1 MFANISGVKPPPDPK
16 NKLPQGEAPS
26 LQDQKLSAWAL
37 AAGIRLPLSQTHGHF
52 RSHRGELPD
61 VDFSGALPMRSRK
74 SLFRDVFQWIGRQM
88 KTNPDRAVSGALG
101 HELAETPPR
110 SYIEPVSTG
119 DSGQGS
125 ASVDKQKRTAARPVK
140 RVA

>member
-16 NKLPQGEAPS
+16 NPLPRGEAPS
-26 LQDQKLSAWAL
+26 LRDQKLSAWAL
-37 AAGIRLPLSQTHGHF
+37 AFGIRVPLSRSHGHF

-61 VDFSGALPMRSRK
+61 VDFSAAVPMPSRK
-74 SLFRDVFQWIGRQM
+74 SLFRDVFQWIGKRM
-88 KTNPDRAVSGALG
+88 KKNPDSALSGTLG
-101 HELAETPPR
+101 HELAETPPH

-125 ASVDKQKRTAARPVK
+125 ASVDKRKCNAARPMK

>member
-16 NKLPQGEAPS
+16 NPLPRGEAPS
-26 LQDQKLSAWAL
+26 LRDQKLSAWAL
-37 AAGIRLPLSQTHGHF
+37 AAGIRVPLSQKHGHF

-61 VDFSGALPMRSRK
+61 VDFSAALPMPSRK
-74 SLFRDVFQWIGRQM
+74 SLFRNVLQWIGKRL
-88 KTNPDRAVSGALG
+88 KGSPDRTVSRTLG
-101 HELAETPPR
+101 HELAETPPH

-125 ASVDKQKRTAARPVK
+125 ASVEKRKRNAARPMK